1 MERRNLIIIIASA
14 VVVLLVGWFALRH
27 FGVFNKNE
35 VTAEGWDRKPAE
47 LVMRQLCRAAD
58 SVGIDTSRYSFVASD
73 SKKEFGEKFTGLL
86 LELRYGL
93 KPSRITYNKI
103 PEKVDTVWAI
113 AMLKKDEGRSALDS
127 LKKTPVFG
135 HYTTLVNHFLRLRK
149 AGVYDTAK
157 YVRQTLNFYRY
168 LNRFDFD
175 RFLVVNIPAAQLNIF
190 DRSGKCL
197 LPMDVIAGKKD
208 SKTPFFTTYLT
219 DIVTYPYWNVPR
231 GIGLKEIL
239 PKVQENPQY
248 LENQNM
254 EVLDEKEK
262 VVDPSDIN
270 WEEMSAE
277 NFPYRFR
284 QASGCSNS
292 LGLIKFNLT
301 GPGAIYLH
309 DTNARDLFDLTSDR
323 WRSHGCMRVQKPVE
337 LANYL
342 MDAPVLDEGFMNRCM
357 IDQKPQ
363 TLKLPKPFPVFVV
376 YNRVDIDEKGQL
388 RYYKDV
394 YDLDGRPM

>member
-1 MERRNLIIIIASA
+1 MERRNIVIIVASA
-14 VVVLLVGWFALRH
+14 VVVLLVGWFSLKH
-27 FGVFNKNE
+27 FGLLNKND
-35 VTAEGWDRKPAE
+35 VPAEGWDRAQAE
-47 LVMRQLCRAAD
+47 QVMRQLCRAAD
-58 SVGIDTSRYSFVASD
+58 SVGIDTMRYSFVETD
-73 SKKEFGEKFTGLL
+73 TKKEFGEKFTSLL

-93 KPSRITYNKI
+93 KPSRITYNKL

-135 HYTTLVNHFLRLRK
+135 HYTTLVNHYTRLRQTG
-149 AGVYDTAK
+149 ASDTAK
-157 YVRQTLNFYRY
+157 LVRQTLNFYRY
-168 LNRFDFD
+168 LNRFGFD
-175 RFLVVNIPAAQLNIF
+175 KFLVVNVPAAQLNVY

-197 LPMDVIAGKKD
+197 LPMEVIAGKKD
-208 SKTPFFTTYLT
+208 TRTPFFTTYLT
-219 DIVTYPYWNVPR
+219 DIITYPYWNVPR
-231 GIGLKEIL
+231 GIGIKEIL
-239 PKVQENPQY
+239 PKVQRDPGF
-248 LENQNM
+248 LTSQNM
-254 EVLDEKEK
+254 EVLDEKNQ
-262 VVDPSDIN
+262 VVDPDDID
-270 WEEMSAE
+270 WAEMSAE

-342 MDAPVLDEGFMNRCM
+342 MEEPVLDEGFMNRCM
-357 IDQKPQ
+357 IGQKPE
-363 TLKLPKPFPVFVV
+363 TLTLPKPFPVFVV
-376 YNRVDIDEKGQL
+376 YNRADVDDNGKL
-388 RYYKDV
+388 RVYRDV
-394 YDLDGRPM
+394 YGLDGRPM